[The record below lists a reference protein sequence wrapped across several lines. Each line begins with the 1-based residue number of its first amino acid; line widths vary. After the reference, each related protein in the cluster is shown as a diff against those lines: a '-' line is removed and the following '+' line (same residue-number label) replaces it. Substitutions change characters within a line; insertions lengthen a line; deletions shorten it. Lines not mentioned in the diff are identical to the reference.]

1 VSRVEIQP
9 RATTAAIGL
18 LMVFSVGGMVIGALL
33 IGGAGNIAKAQ
44 GGSALQYMIT
54 GGVFGLIGAVVLAYA
69 RRQMSAIREIIIDAN
84 GWTLLDRRGR
94 TVTFAP
100 GATVVVVLRCRREVY
115 SWGGIPRIRDVVDGI
130 IHSGPIQRR
139 LAPSGPVTY
148 GEVLPQLGI
157 RAKAPP
163 RGHTERHSVTV
174 QRG

>member
-1 VSRVEIQP
+1 VTRVEITP
-9 RATTAAIGL
+9 RAATIALWFLIVFAA
-18 LMVFSVGGMVIGALL
+18 GGMVIGALT
-33 IGGAGNIAKAQ
+33 IGGAHNIAKAQ
-44 GGSALQYMIT
+44 GGSAVAYMIV
-54 GGVFGLIGAVVLAYA
+54 GAFFGVIGAVVLAYA
-69 RRQMSAIREIIIDAN
+69 RRQLGAVREIVVDES

-94 TVTFAP
+94 PVTLAR
-100 GATVVVVLRCRREVY
+100 GAKVELYLRCRREVY

-130 IHSGPIQRR
+130 IHSGPTQRR

-174 QRG
+174 